1 MAGYRLTE
9 LSPEVPMRA
18 DICEP
23 SDAAALVAFRQA
35 LRLLGAEARRD
46 FDSSLGVG
54 VVEVR
59 IGSETLLVFRDS
71 WSVDIEGP
79 EELVQ
84 RVLNAIAK
92 R

>member
-1 MAGYRLTE
+1 
-9 LSPEVPMRA
+9 
-18 DICEP
+18 
-23 SDAAALVAFRQA
+23 
-35 LRLLGAEARRD
+35 LLGAEARRD